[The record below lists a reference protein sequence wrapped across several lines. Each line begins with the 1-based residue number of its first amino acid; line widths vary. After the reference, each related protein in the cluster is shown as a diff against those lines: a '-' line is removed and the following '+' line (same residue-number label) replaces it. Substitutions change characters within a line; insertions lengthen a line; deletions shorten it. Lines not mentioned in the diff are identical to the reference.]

1 MHSTS
6 QDNSPFVIPTEVQ
19 ATVEAIMDRN
29 RARYGGWTMTAGT
42 PEPEPGGQTPPTP
55 PPATPPATPPA
66 PPATPP
72 AAPAAPAAGR
82 EEVEDLPEWAQK
94 IIKDARAEAASNR
107 TGKTAA
113 EEQQQKILKAVAQ
126 AAGLKVDGDDEP
138 TVEQLTTDLT
148 TAQTEGREA
157 KVELAVFK
165 GAIEHGADPTGL
177 TDSRTFMTKV
187 QALDPAAD
195 DFAAKVKAEIETA
208 VKDNP
213 KLKAGQAPGSSSADH
228 TPGGPEGG
236 APREAKSMADAVAS
250 TLGT

>member
-1 MHSTS
+1 MQHTS
-6 QDNSPFVIPTEVQ
+6 QGNPFVIPASVQ
-19 ATVEAIMDRN
+19 ATVEEIMGRN
-29 RARYGGWTMTAGT
+29 RALYAGWTMSEGA
-42 PEPEPGGQTPPTP
+42 PEGAPAGGQ
-55 PPATPPATPPA
+55 A
-66 PPATPP
+66 PPAAPPADAPP
-72 AAPAAPAAGR
+72 AAPAAPAAPPAAPPAPAAGER
-82 EEVEDLPEWAQK
+82 VEDLPDWAQK
-94 IIKDARAEAASNR
+94 IIKETRAEAATNR

-165 GAIEHGADPTGL
+165 GAIEHGADPVGL

-187 QALDPAAD
+187 GALDPAAD

-228 TPGGPEGG
+228 TPGQPPG
-236 APREAKSMADAVAS
+236 APREPKSMADAVAS